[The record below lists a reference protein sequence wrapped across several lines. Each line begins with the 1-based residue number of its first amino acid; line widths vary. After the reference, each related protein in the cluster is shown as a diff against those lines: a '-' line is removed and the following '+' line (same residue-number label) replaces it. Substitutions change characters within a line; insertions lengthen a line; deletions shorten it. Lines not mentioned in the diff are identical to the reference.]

1 MSVMGVLMVVLVFL
15 SSTPILIIDVACLF
29 IFFMIYTYS
38 IYVLS
43 HKDYSLP
50 IKQILI
56 NNRKSL
62 RLLNPLTIVS
72 ALAAAPMIYGG
83 IHVLLT
89 RYILKDPDIF
99 TVIIVFGSFY
109 VLVLIAAYVVWYKRY
124 NRVLMEINRILKE
137 LDE

>member
-1 MSVMGVLMVVLVFL
+1 
-15 SSTPILIIDVACLF
+15 
-29 IFFMIYTYS
+29 
-38 IYVLS
+38 
-43 HKDYSLP
+43 
-50 IKQILI
+50 
-56 NNRKSL
+56 
-62 RLLNPLTIVS
+62 
-72 ALAAAPMIYGG
+72 LAAAPMIYGG